1 MQWLIVSEDE
11 PKLSVV
17 SALSDEVLE
26 EASNGDIEI
35 IQVTKKGKFE
45 KLDADTGMFLEIEER
60 E

>member
-1 MQWLIVSEDE
+1 
-11 PKLSVV
+11 VV